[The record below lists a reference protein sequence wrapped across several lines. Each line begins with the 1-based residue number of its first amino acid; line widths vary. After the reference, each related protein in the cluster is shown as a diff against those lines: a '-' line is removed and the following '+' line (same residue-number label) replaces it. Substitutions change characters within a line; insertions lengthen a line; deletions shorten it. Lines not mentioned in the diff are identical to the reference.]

1 MVIAR
6 AALHGGVASGH
17 RVFARYGFTMTRTGR
32 PPKLTDDQVVEVRR
46 RVAKGEAQKKLA
58 EELGVRPQIISD
70 IVLYK
75 TRKVLG

>member
-1 MVIAR
+1 
-6 AALHGGVASGH
+6 
-17 RVFARYGFTMTRTGR
+17 MTRTGR